1 MKIDFPKLPEYE
13 FSWRSLQIEPI
24 PLSGERITLG
34 AVIKG
39 GDHAFI
45 AAKLVHAEKLKKMYG
60 DQFGTG
66 IADALNICIKS
77 AENFYSNKPLS
88 MDWEPPLEGF
98 HLGKI
103 NSSLAENIEEGL
115 LRAAMY
121 CSSFN
126 FFLDEIT
133 KASSHKKSE
142 LSAPESWRKNIY
154 EVVARQRS
162 DFIGFFD
169 RSIAIRGSGVP
180 IAFGFLSDTYAAQF
194 DAVPDSSRIQQALV
208 RAQSKLWQLDRLR
221 DEATLFKPELCELL
235 IQIPSQQL
243 NKSEVQAFK
252 NFVEE
257 LRYEASRRELN
268 VYASESYVDAANHV
282 IARVA

>member
-13 FSWRSLQIEPI
+13 FSWRSLQVEPI

-34 AVIKG
+34 AVVKG
-39 GDHAFI
+39 GDQALI
-45 AAKLVHAEKLKKMYG
+45 AAKLIHAEKLKKMYG
-60 DQFGTG
+60 DQFGSG
-66 IADALNICIKS
+66 IADALNACIKS

-98 HLGKI
+98 YLGKI

-121 CSSFN
+121 CSSFS
-126 FFLDEIT
+126 FAAESVKT
-133 KASSHKKSE
+133 PSHKKSE

-154 EVVARQRS
+154 DAVASKRS

-194 DAVPDSSRIQQALV
+194 DAVSDSSRIQQALV
-208 RAQSKLWQLDRLR
+208 RVQSKLWQLDRLR

-243 NKSEVQAFK
+243 SNSEGQAFSD
-252 NFVEE
+252 FVEE
-257 LRYEASRRELN
+257 LRYEASRRELK
-268 VYASESYVDAANHV
+268 VFASESPVDAANHV
-282 IARVA
+282 IARAA

>member
-13 FSWRSLQIEPI
+13 FSWRSLQVEPI

-34 AVIKG
+34 AVVKG
-39 GDHAFI
+39 GDQALI
-45 AAKLVHAEKLKKMYG
+45 AAKLIHAEKLRKMYG
-60 DQFGTG
+60 DQFGSG
-66 IADALNICIKS
+66 IADALNACIKS

-88 MDWEPPLEGF
+88 VDWEPPLDGF
-98 HLGKI
+98 YLGKV

-121 CSSFN
+121 CSSFS
-126 FFLDEIT
+126 FSAEMT
-133 KASSHKKSE
+133 KAPSHKKAE

-154 EVVARQRS
+154 EVIASKRS
-162 DFIGFFD
+162 DFVGFFD

-194 DAVPDSSRIQQALV
+194 DAVSDSSRIQQALV
-208 RAQSKLWQLDRLR
+208 RVQSKLWQLDRLR

-243 NKSEVQAFK
+243 SNTDGQAF
-252 NFVEE
+252 NDFVEE
-257 LRYEASRRELN
+257 LRYEASRRELK
-268 VYASESYVDAANHV
+268 VFASESPVDAANHV
-282 IARVA
+282 IARAA

>member
-1 MKIDFPKLPEYE
+1 MKIEFPKLPGYE
-13 FSWRSLQIEPI
+13 FSWRSLQVEPI
-24 PLSGERITLG
+24 PQSGERITLG

-39 GDHAFI
+39 GDQALI
-45 AAKLVHAEKLKKMYG
+45 AAKLIHVEKLKKMYG
-60 DQFGTG
+60 DQLGSG
-66 IADALNICIKS
+66 IAYALNICIKS
-77 AENFYSNKPLS
+77 AESFYSNKPLS
-88 MDWEPPLEGF
+88 VEWEAPLEGF
-98 HLGKI
+98 YLGQI

-121 CSSFN
+121 CSSFS
-126 FFLDEIT
+126 FSSEIA
-133 KASSHKKSE
+133 KNSSHKKPE

-154 EVVARQRS
+154 EVVASQRS

-180 IAFGFLSDTYAAQF
+180 IAFAFLSDTYAAQF

-235 IQIPSQQL
+235 IQVPSQQSGS
-243 NKSEVQAFK
+243 SEGQAFK
-252 NFVEE
+252 EFVDE

-268 VYASESYVDAANHV
+268 VYASGSYVDAANHV
-282 IARVA
+282 ISRVA

>member
-13 FSWRSLQIEPI
+13 FSWRSLQVEPI

-34 AVIKG
+34 AVVKG
-39 GDHAFI
+39 GDQALI
-45 AAKLVHAEKLKKMYG
+45 AAKLIHAEKLKKMYG

-66 IADALNICIKS
+66 IADALNACIKS

-98 HLGKI
+98 YLGKI
-103 NSSLAENIEEGL
+103 NSSLAENIEESL

-121 CSSFN
+121 CSSFS
-126 FFLDEIT
+126 FSAEIT
-133 KASSHKKSE
+133 NAPSHKKPE

-154 EVVARQRS
+154 EVVTKERS
-162 DFIGFFD
+162 DFIRFFD

-194 DAVPDSSRIQQALV
+194 DAVSDSSRIQQALIRV
-208 RAQSKLWQLDRLR
+208 QSKLWQLDRLR

-235 IQIPSQQL
+235 IQIPSQ
-243 NKSEVQAFK
+243 SVDSSDGRAFK
-252 NFVEE
+252 DFVEE

-268 VYASESYVDAANHV
+268 VYASESHIDAANHV
-282 IARVA
+282 IARAA